1 MDVCVLFVS
10 VMSYGGYEKVC
21 VLFNMAALQ
30 SQVAST
36 QSVEND
42 DGLKTAA
49 KLFQVKYTKCKITKK
64 YWVSFRRA
72 TLKKLAVHR
81 SLGFCK

>member
-1 MDVCVLFVS
+1 
-10 VMSYGGYEKVC
+10 MSYGGYEKVC

-49 KLFQVKYTKCKITKK
+49 KLFQVKYTGCEIT
-64 YWVSFRRA
+64 
-72 TLKKLAVHR
+72 
-81 SLGFCK
+81 